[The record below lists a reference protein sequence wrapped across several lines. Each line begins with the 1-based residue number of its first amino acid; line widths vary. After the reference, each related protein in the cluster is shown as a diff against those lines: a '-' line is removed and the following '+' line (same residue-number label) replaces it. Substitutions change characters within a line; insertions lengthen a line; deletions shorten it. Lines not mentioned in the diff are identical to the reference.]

1 MANVS
6 PTHDHEEE
14 FRQYAKSVRPGRSLA
29 KNLMRAFL
37 LGGLICELG
46 QVVNWLF
53 TLTGMTTKAA
63 STPTVVVMIGLGA
76 LLTGLGWYDWL
87 VQWAG
92 MGATLP
98 ITGFANAMVAP
109 AMDARSEGLVS
120 GVGAKLFTIAGPV
133 LAYGLAAAFVVGA
146 VRYLWGIAI

>member
-133 LAYGLAAAFVVGA
+133 LAYGLAAAFVMGA